1 MLWVQLCNLLCCTS
15 FRNILSGWISNFIL
29 PCLHLLYFLLDE
41 SSPTARMSELFFYLT
56 CKVDVFCKYT
66 VDYEALHM
74 SSSSFLHRPRSILL
88 SWLKLL
94 TWKFKLL
101 VVVSWLSRFWCRLV
115 IEFSLS
121 LSLAGA
127 WNQGFW
133 LPIQLHFQR
142 IQLEK

>member
-1 MLWVQLCNLLCCTS
+1 MKLFLYFRWQVASFYWARILFYFFIQRIKMLWVQLCNLLCCTS

-41 SSPTARMSELFFYLT
+41 SSPTAQMSVLFFYLT
-56 CKVDVFCKYT
+56 YKVDVFCKYT

-74 SSSSFLHRPRSILL
+74 PSSSFLHRPRSILL

-101 VVVSWLSRFWCRLV
+101 VVVSWLSRFRCRLV
-115 IEFSLS
+115 I
-121 LSLAGA
+121 
-127 WNQGFW
+127 
-133 LPIQLHFQR
+133 
-142 IQLEK
+142 